1 MVVTFAF
8 AVKLMY
14 VVDKANM
21 LDCSLP
27 IYLDGHLIGGIGV
40 SGGTV
45 GQDVQVATAGVL
57 ALGALTSAS

>member
-1 MVVTFAF
+1 
-8 AVKLMY
+8 MY

-27 IYLDGHLIGGIGV
+27 IYLDGYLIGGIGV